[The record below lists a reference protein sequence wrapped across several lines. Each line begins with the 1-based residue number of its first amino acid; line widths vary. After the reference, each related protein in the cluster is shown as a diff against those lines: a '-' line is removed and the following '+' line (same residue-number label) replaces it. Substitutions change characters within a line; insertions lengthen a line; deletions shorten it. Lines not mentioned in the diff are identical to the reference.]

1 LNEQEKLEQIQREL
15 EHERI
20 LSHLRT
26 LETVLMNQQRTE
38 QYGNQEFL
46 RYKIQKQIRDL
57 ENNVECGDKY
67 EKIALDCEKRVVMRL
82 KLTQIL
88 GEIMQQ
94 IKNLKLKEQLHMTT
108 AGQKLRHLMQQFE
121 CKQMIEST
129 QLKDLVLRLVS
140 GQVLSQV
147 GLRRFY
153 SELSNLLDEV
163 EYNLRDLETC
173 QEFEC
178 KPETIRMQIKKQFE
192 CNKPE
197 LEQEIYFTQGKQ
209 TTTIPTEYK
218 CFPEQTPIEKFARIE
233 SELYTPSTF
242 NTTGVPCMIKT
253 TTVEGA
259 YPQTQMEQL
268 RRKFQELKSAKC
280 GLEMR
285 FNKNFENTKIEQF
298 ENKFGQQFENKFGQ
312 QFENKFGQQYST
324 ENQTPCNFEQVLTQ
338 LKEIKL
344 ATPAGLVA
352 CKTSGTGSFGGL
364 TQQQQQQGEEYL
376 PEQTIFMTTKVMTK
390 KERQDKTIFGSYPLN
405 RFNF

>member
-1 LNEQEKLEQIQREL
+1 MQE
-15 EHERI
+15 
-20 LSHLRT
+20 
-26 LETVLMNQQRTE
+26 
-38 QYGNQEFL
+38 
-46 RYKIQKQIRDL
+46 IRDL
-57 ENNVECGDKY
+57 EKNAECDEQCEQFLK
-67 EKIALDCEKRVVMRL
+67 EKNTTDCEKKNIMRL

-88 GEIMQQ
+88 RETMQEIKNLEKDTECEEQYEQLLKEKNTPECEKKVAMRQKLAQIMGEIMQQ
-94 IKNLKLKEQLHMTT
+94 IKNLKIKEQMHMTT
-108 AGQKLRHLMQQFE
+108 TGQKLRHLMQQFE

-253 TTVEGA
+253 TTV
-259 YPQTQMEQL
+259 
-268 RRKFQELKSAKC
+268 
-280 GLEMR
+280 
-285 FNKNFENTKIEQF
+285 
-298 ENKFGQQFENKFGQ
+298 
-312 QFENKFGQQYST
+312 
-324 ENQTPCNFEQVLTQ
+324 
-338 LKEIKL
+338 
-344 ATPAGLVA
+344 
-352 CKTSGTGSFGGL
+352 
-364 TQQQQQQGEEYL
+364 
-376 PEQTIFMTTKVMTK
+376 
-390 KERQDKTIFGSYPLN
+390 
-405 RFNF
+405 